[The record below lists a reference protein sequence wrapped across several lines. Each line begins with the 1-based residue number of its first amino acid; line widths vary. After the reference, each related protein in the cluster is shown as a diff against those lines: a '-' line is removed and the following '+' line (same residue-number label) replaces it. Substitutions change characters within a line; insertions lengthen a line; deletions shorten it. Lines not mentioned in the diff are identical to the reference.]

1 MVFVVVGTYT
11 KRVSDEFA
19 LEQGLKFCFF
29 NVTHKKTV
37 QI

>member
-11 KRVSDEFA
+11 KRASDEFA

>member
-1 MVFVVVGTYT
+1 MVFVVVGTHT
-11 KRVSDEFA
+11 KCVSDEFA